1 MTSSEIE
8 GIIKFIKKRYPQ
20 DFPYKETYNIILE
33 FKIHLIKMGLMESN
47 LNEMDLYLR
56 ELFKKYEKE
65 KANWIHI
72 NDLGEAL
79 RTSEKIILSNIQVIN
94 IIC

>member
-1 MTSSEIE
+1 
-8 GIIKFIKKRYPQ
+8 
-20 DFPYKETYNIILE
+20 
-33 FKIHLIKMGLMESN
+33 MESN